1 MPIQLAGKTAIVT
14 GAAQGVGLATARALV
29 AAGAYVVMADEDEA
43 RLEAE
48 AARIAPADGPLRTF
62 PGDLCQ
68 KLTCT
73 NLLALT
79 ADAFGPV
86 DILVN
91 AARQIAVTDPLS
103 ADDTSLDTM
112 LKENLLAGWRLSQA
126 VARRM
131 IRDAAERPPTDQGGL
146 GAIVNLS
153 SISARRA
160 HPRLLAWSVASAAVD
175 QMTRAMA
182 VALAPH
188 RIRVNGVAHGSVI
201 GEGINTLTG
210 EDDDARDEMEANTP
224 LARSAHPGEVAEAV
238 LFLASD
244 AAAYVTGQIITV
256 DGGRTLIDPAAMAL
270 T

>member
-1 MPIQLAGKTAIVT
+1 MPTQLAGKTAIVT
-14 GAAQGVGLATARALV
+14 GAASGVGLATARALV
-29 AAGAYVVMADEDEA
+29 AAGARVVMADEDEA
-43 RLEAE
+43 LLEAE

-68 KLTCT
+68 RLTGT

-91 AARQIAVTDPLS
+91 AARHVAVTDPLS
-103 ADDTSLDTM
+103 PDDTSLEAM
-112 LKENLLAGWRLSQA
+112 LKQNLMAGWRLSQA

-131 IRDAAERPPTDQGGL
+131 IRDAAQRPPTDHGGL

-153 SISARRA
+153 AISARCA
-160 HPRLLAWSVASAAVD
+160 HPQLLAWSVASAAVD

-201 GEGINTLTG
+201 GGAINTLTG
-210 EDDDARDEMEANTP
+210 EDEGARDETEANP
-224 LARSAHPGEVAEAV
+224 PVVRDAHPGEVAEAV

-256 DGGRTLIDPAAMAL
+256 DGGRTLIDPAALAL
-270 T
+270 S

>member
-14 GAAQGVGLATARALV
+14 GAASGVGLATARALV
-29 AAGAYVVMADEDEA
+29 AAGARVVMADEDEA

-48 AARIAPADGPLRTF
+48 AARIATADGPLRTF

-91 AARQIAVTDPLS
+91 AARDVVMTDPLS
-103 ADDTSLDTM
+103 PDDTSLDLM
-112 LKENLLAGWRLSQA
+112 LKQNLMAGWRLSQA

-131 IRDAAERPPTDQGGL
+131 IRDAAGRAPTDQRGL

-160 HPRLLAWSVASAAVD
+160 HPRFLAWSVASAAVD

-201 GEGINTLTG
+201 GDEADALAEEAG
-210 EDDDARDEMEANTP
+210 ARDEAEAHTP

-238 LFLASD
+238 VFLASD
-244 AAAYVTGQIITV
+244 AAAYVTGQILTV
-256 DGGRTLIDPAAMAL
+256 DGGRTLIDPAAL
-270 T
+270 SLS